1 METEFHIEIETID
14 SGADSGNSARTGG
27 SVSEIEGQA
36 CCTVLPKKAPSEP
49 YDAAFIAQFQ
59 EQVEKTI
66 NEHHLFT
73 KKSKVLVA
81 ASGGKDS
88 TALLHVL
95 KNLGYT
101 IEAVT
106 VDARIGCYTEEN
118 LKNLRQFC
126 QKINIALH
134 EIDFR
139 NEFGMALCHIRD
151 RLHANG
157 YDYKSCHV
165 CGVLRRYL
173 INKKAKELSPDCIA
187 TGHNLDDESQV
198 IMMNLLRSNVECA
211 ARLGPKS
218 GLGDDTRFVQ
228 RVKPFYFT
236 REVDVVRYAKMMELP
251 VKYGMCPCSSDSY
264 RREIRNIFSI
274 VPNAEQAKENIMKAF
289 MGILPRLKAHY
300 GAQEKTLR
308 ECIACS
314 EPTNNEL
321 CNACS
326 LLQKIEKVDNKI
338 DNKDKEKAENTK
350 QIETTAPYEQLIVLT
365 P

>member
-1 METEFHIEIETID
+1 MLIKPMETEDHID
-14 SGADSGNSARTGG
+14 SGNGT
-27 SVSEIEGQA
+27 A
-36 CCTVLPKKAPSEP
+36 CCTVSAQPIPAEP
-49 YDAAFIAQFQ
+49 RDEAFIHQFHDRV
-59 EQVEKTI
+59 EQTI
-66 NEHHLFT
+66 REHRLFT
-73 KKSKVLVA
+73 KQNKVLVA

-88 TALLHVL
+88 TALLHAL
-95 KNLGYT
+95 KQLGYQ

-118 LKNLRQFC
+118 LKNLKKFC
-126 QKINIALH
+126 EKLGIVLH
-134 EIDFR
+134 EIDFKK
-139 NEFGMALCHIRD
+139 EFGMALCHLRD
-151 RLHANG
+151 RLHAKG

-173 INKKAKELSPDCIA
+173 INKKAKELTPDAIA

-198 IMMNLLRSNVECA
+198 IMMNLLRGTVEFA

-218 GLGDDTRFVQ
+218 GLSEQSERFVQ

-236 REVDVVRYAKMMELP
+236 READVVRYAKMMQLP

-274 VPNAEQAKENIMKAF
+274 LPRTEQAKENIMSAF
-289 MGILPRLKAHY
+289 MAVLPKLKGY
-300 GAQEKTLR
+300 YRSQEKELR
-308 ECIACS
+308 ECLACS
-314 EPTNNEL
+314 EPACNEL

-326 LLQKIEKVDNKI
+326 LLKKINAPEQEEQVPHHQKQQQE
-338 DNKDKEKAENTK
+338 E
-350 QIETTAPYEQLIVLT
+350 LIAIT

>member
-1 METEFHIEIETID
+1 MEITPRLRQESQE
-14 SGADSGNSARTGG
+14 
-27 SVSEIEGQA
+27 A
-36 CCTVLPKKAPSEP
+36 CCVVQEHSTSIEQH
-49 YDAAFIAQFQ
+49 DAAFVRAF
-59 EQVEKTI
+59 EQRVEQTIREHGLFSKTS
-66 NEHHLFT
+66 T
-73 KKSKVLVA
+73 VLVA

-88 TALLHVL
+88 TALLMVL

-101 IEAVT
+101 IGAVT

-126 QKINIALH
+126 EKIGVTLH
-134 EIDFR
+134 EIDFKK
-139 NEFGMALCHIRD
+139 EFGMALCHLRD

-173 INKKAKELSPDCIA
+173 INKKAKELQPDAIA

-198 IMMNLLRSNVECA
+198 IMMNLLRGTVEFA

-218 GLGDDTRFVQ
+218 GLSEKSERFVQ

-236 REVDVVRYAKMMELP
+236 READVVRYAKMMQLP

-264 RREIRNIFSI
+264 RREIRNIFGIFPDS
-274 VPNAEQAKENIMKAF
+274 EQAKENIMRAF
-289 MGILPRLKAHY
+289 MSVLPQLKAHY
-300 GAQEKTLR
+300 AAQEKELR

-314 EPTNNEL
+314 EPASNEL
-321 CNACS
+321 CNACG
-326 LLQKIEKVDNKI
+326 LLQKMKQQEQKTEKIAEKPIE
-338 DNKDKEKAENTK
+338 
-350 QIETTAPYEQLIVLT
+350 IVVEAA
-365 P
+365 